1 MFINNE
7 DTIIINTL
15 IMDRVTGIEPVSCPW
30 QGHILTIILHPEM
43 EPNIRIELITNPYE
57 RLVLPLN

>member
-1 MFINNE
+1 MLINNE
-7 DTIIINTL
+7 DTFIISILT
-15 IMDRVTGIEPVSCPW
+15 MDRVTGIEPVSYPW
-30 QGHILTIILHPEM
+30 QGYILTIILHPEM